1 MRRLS
6 VLKFATSFIAV
17 GAAFASQGAS
27 AREITDWEASK
38 LTLDALTATPV
49 YHRPASSHTR
59 HTTKLHQASSHHHA
73 VMPSRRS
80 LVHTV
85 VYHAK
90 APAHG
95 KKAHHTRHH
104 G

>member
-6 VLKFATSFIAV
+6 VLKLATSVIAA
-17 GAAFASQGAS
+17 GAAFASHGAS

-49 YHRPASSHTR
+49 YHRPAVSH
-59 HTTKLHQASSHHHA
+59 SHHGATVHQVA
-73 VMPSRRS
+73 SHRSVGQSRS
-80 LVHTV
+80 ALVHTV

-90 APAHG
+90 APASAKGHHARRHG
-95 KKAHHTRHH
+95 
-104 G
+104 

>member
-6 VLKFATSFIAV
+6 VVKLAASVI
-17 GAAFASQGAS
+17 GAGFAFASHGAS

-49 YHRPASSHTR
+49 YHRPATSYT
-59 HTTKLHQASSHHHA
+59 HHHGVSVHQVA
-73 VMPSRRS
+73 AHHSATPSRRA

-90 APAHG
+90 APVSGKHHARRHG
-95 KKAHHTRHH
+95 
-104 G
+104 

>member
-6 VLKFATSFIAV
+6 VIRLAASVITAGI
-17 GAAFASQGAS
+17 AFASQGAS

-49 YHRPASSHTR
+49 YHRSVTTYTHRHSAAVHTV
-59 HTTKLHQASSHHHA
+59 AAHHSVA
-73 VMPSRRS
+73 PSRRA

-90 APAHG
+90 APVSSKHHARRHG
-95 KKAHHTRHH
+95 
-104 G
+104 

>member
-6 VLKFATSFIAV
+6 VLKLVTSVVVA
-17 GAAFASQGAS
+17 GAAFASSDAK

-49 YHRPASSHTR
+49 YHRPVVSHS
-59 HTTKLHQASSHHHA
+59 HHAGAIHQAAAHHA
-73 VMPSRRS
+73 AMPSRRS

-90 APAHG
+90 APVSG
-95 KKAHHTRHH
+95 KAHHARRH

>member
-1 MRRLS
+1 MRRLT
-6 VLKFATSFIAV
+6 VLKLVTTVIAG
-17 GAAFASQGAS
+17 GAAFASHGAS

-49 YHRPASSHTR
+49 YHRTVTSHS
-59 HTTKLHQASSHHHA
+59 HHSAAIHQAAAHHA
-73 VMPSRRS
+73 AMPSRRS

-85 VYHAK
+85 VYHSK
-90 APAHG
+90 APATG
-95 KKAHHTRHH
+95 KAHHARRH

>member
-6 VLKFATSFIAV
+6 GLKLAASVVAV
-17 GAAFASQGAS
+17 GAAFASHGAS

-49 YHRPASSHTR
+49 YHRPV
-59 HTTKLHQASSHHHA
+59 TTYTHHHSAA
-73 VMPSRRS
+73 VHQVAARHVSAPSRRA

-90 APAHG
+90 APASSKHHARRHG
-95 KKAHHTRHH
+95 
-104 G
+104 

>member
-6 VLKFATSFIAV
+6 VLKLVTSVVAA
-17 GAAFASQGAS
+17 GASFASHSAS

-49 YHRPASSHTR
+49 YHRPAASHTHR
-59 HTTKLHQASSHHHA
+59 SVTIHQAAAHHA
-73 VMPSRRS
+73 AMPSRHS

-90 APAHG
+90 APVSS
-95 KKAHHTRHH
+95 KAHHVRRH